1 LERTMSSEGIETLL
15 SFVRRFL
22 EGQGAL
28 VEQRTA
34 GLDALLPPPL
44 AQRLEVPEYV
54 TFREDQ
60 PAKGEGHYRVN
71 YGAPLLEKMVDLC
84 CNSLPMASSQVSFP
98 YIKSQGFDR
107 SIREQFTLRN
117 SLCRVTSTALIK
129 THYLLLACRYVARSD
144 EQKEGLIV
152 LFLHFDTGAFLS
164 YPPNGS
170 FMAAAEPA
178 FLPETA
184 RDISRWEKLLK
195 RISTE
200 AEGLIAGEI
209 RDFRDSM
216 NRRLKRDTG
225 NLEEYYG
232 TLKKEME
239 SSLTR
244 AGLSDRLIRDRK
256 EKIALLPEELAR
268 KREDLVMKYSIRVKM
283 IPCAALLIRT
293 PAVRILCDLHVE
305 RQKKPVS
312 LTYNP
317 ITKALDPLICEGCGR
332 SVAMVSFCS
341 SKHLLC
347 SCCEEKCPL
356 CGCQ

>member
-1 LERTMSSEGIETLL
+1 MSSEGVETLF
-15 SFVRRFL
+15 SFARRFL

-28 VEQRTA
+28 VEPGPA
-34 GLDALLPPPL
+34 GLDAILPLPL

-60 PAKGEGHYRVN
+60 PAEGEGEYSIH
-71 YGAPLLEKMVDLC
+71 YGAPLLDKMVDLC
-84 CNSLPMASSQVSFP
+84 CSSLPLASCQLSFP
-98 YIKSQGFDR
+98 YLKSQGFDR
-107 SIREQFTLRN
+107 LIRDQFTFRK

-129 THYLLLACRYVARSD
+129 THYLLLPCRYVARSD
-144 EQKEGLIV
+144 EQKEGLII
-152 LFLHFDTGAFLS
+152 LFSHFDSGAFLS
-164 YPPNGS
+164 YPPDGS
-170 FMAAAEPA
+170 FMTAGEPA

-200 AEGLIAGEI
+200 AEGLIAEEI

-216 NRRLKRDTG
+216 NRRLNRDAG

-244 AGLSDRLIRDRK
+244 AGVSDRLLQDRK

-268 KREDLVMKYSIRVKM
+268 KRQDLVMKYSIRVKL
-283 IPCAALLIRT
+283 IPCAALFIRT
-293 PAVRILCDLHVE
+293 PAVRILCDLHVGRE
-305 RQKKPVS
+305 KKPVS

-317 ITKALDPLICEGCGR
+317 ITKGLDPLVCEGCGR
-332 SVAMVSFCS
+332 SVTNVSFCS
-341 SKHLLC
+341 RLHLLC
-347 SCCEEKCPL
+347 SRCEEKCPL
-356 CGCQ
+356 CSC